1 MSEQTLQPIP
11 ARATAIT
18 LEKGDVLVLE
28 YEHRISAD
36 TLITIRKY
44 VENRFPGVDAIVLDG
59 GMTLAGVLKPPKAA
73 S

>member
-11 ARATAIT
+11 ERATAIT

-28 YEHRISAD
+28 YEHRISTD
-36 TLITIRKY
+36 TLIAIRKH
-44 VENRFPGVDAIVLDG
+44 VAALFPGVEALVLDG

>member
-36 TLITIRKY
+36 TLSPSASIGES
-44 VENRFPGVDAIVLDG
+44 VPGR
-59 GMTLAGVLKPPKAA
+59 
-73 S
+73 